1 MQKIAVINHHLLN
14 VRNKVSELY
23 RKISPD
29 LFNDNKAI
37 QQNDDLLAATL
48 RRSVDDNT
56 NPYK

>member
-1 MQKIAVINHHLLN
+1 MQKLATINQQLIN
-14 VRNKVSELY
+14 VSNKVSDLY

-37 QQNDDLLAATL
+37 QQNDDLLATTL
-48 RRSVDDNT
+48 RRSVDDT